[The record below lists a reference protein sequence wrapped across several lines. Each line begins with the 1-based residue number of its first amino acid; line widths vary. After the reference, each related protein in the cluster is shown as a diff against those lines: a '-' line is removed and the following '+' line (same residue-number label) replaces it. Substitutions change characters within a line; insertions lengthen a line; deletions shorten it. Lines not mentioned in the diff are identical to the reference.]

1 MKPKIIHIPRERPY
15 VCAECPLLARRPRYE
30 IPPCD
35 KYTMRC
41 FLPEHEQN
49 VSGRGSKQPN
59 ARFRCSKRVYDKV
72 FVTFAGDI
80 PVSANDYEKYQMGL
94 DSWLFER
101 DRRIYL
107 ENYAKTKT
115 IHR

>member
-1 MKPKIIHIPRERPY
+1 
-15 VCAECPLLARRPRYE
+15 
-30 IPPCD
+30 
-35 KYTMRC
+35 MRC

-107 ENYAKTKT
+107 ENYEKTKT

>member
-72 FVTFAGDI
+72 FVTFSGDI

-107 ENYAKTKT
+107 ENYEKTKT

>member
-15 VCAECPLLARRPRYE
+15 TCSECPLLARRPAYE
-30 IPPCD
+30 VPPAN
-35 KYTMRC
+35 KYTLRC

-59 ARFRCSKRVYDKV
+59 ARFRCSKRVYDKI
-72 FVTFAGDI
+72 FATFAGDI
-80 PVSANDYEKYQMGL
+80 PVSAMDYEKYQMHL

-101 DRRIYL
+101 DRRML
-107 ENYAKTKT
+107 LTEKRK
-115 IHR
+115 

>member
-80 PVSANDYEKYQMGL
+80 PVSAIDYEKYQMGL

-107 ENYAKTKT
+107 ENYEKTKT
-115 IHR
+115 IRR